1 MIVSLRGTLLEAL
14 PTGIVLE
21 VAGVGYALSV
31 SSTTASALPA
41 QGTTDV
47 RVLVRMVVRDSAIE
61 LFGFASVEERAVF
74 DRLVA
79 VTGVGPRLA
88 LSVLST
94 YGPQELARIV
104 ADSDVG
110 KMAKVPGVG
119 KKTASRLVLELA
131 GVFSKDPILRAL
143 EAAEVAEPQGASAAG
158 PDAQAAEAAEAL
170 LAMGFTQQEAEL
182 ALEGARESGASTTKS
197 MLSFALRRLGGGR

>member
-41 QGTTDV
+41 QGTPDV

-61 LFGFASVEERAVF
+61 LFGFASEAERAVF

-79 VTGVGPRLA
+79 VTGVGPKLA

-94 YGPQELARIV
+94 YEPQELARIV

-110 KMAKVPGVG
+110 KMSKAPGVG

-131 GVFSKDPILRAL
+131 GVFAKDPVLRAL
-143 EAAEVAEPQGASAAG
+143 EAAEVATPSKASAAG
-158 PDAQAAEAAEAL
+158 PDAQVAEAAEAL
-170 LAMGFTQQEAEL
+170 LSMGFTQQEAEL
-182 ALEGARESGASTTKS
+182 ALEGARESGAATTEA
-197 MLSFALRRLGGGR
+197 MLAFALRRLGGGR

>member
-1 MIVSLRGTLLEAL
+1 MIVSLTGTLTEAL

-41 QGTTDV
+41 QGTSDV

-61 LFGFASVEERAVF
+61 LFGFASVAERAAF
-74 DRLVA
+74 DRLVT
-79 VTGVGPRLA
+79 VSGVGPKLA

-94 YGPQELARIV
+94 YRPEELARIV

-131 GVFSKDPILRAL
+131 GVFAKDPILRAL
-143 EAAEVAEPQGASAAG
+143 EAAEVATPSKAPAAG
-158 PDAQAAEAAEAL
+158 PDAQVAEAAEAL
-170 LAMGFTQQEAEL
+170 LSMGFTQQEAEL
-182 ALEGARESGASTTKS
+182 ALAGARESGTSSTEA